1 MRFCEIVDD
10 LIKTTKD
17 NMGGINMGADP
28 VAAVKIIASAVKVGA
43 LLIAKGFVKFA
54 QWSRVLLLKLK
65 AAGINIADFMQ
76 HLKPIYFQVADKV
89 SDEDFDKMDSQR
101 DVRKFDLDDIE
112 IDSDRSVID
121 SMDVEVLDGM
131 RNLSYAGISDVL
143 SALNNPACLSLGQQY
158 RYKLARALSAGKK
171 IIFADEFCSNLD
183 RVTACVIAYQIRK
196 FARRT
201 GTTFILA
208 SSHDDVIA
216 DLAPDVIVIKR
227 LVGETEIVYR
237 KASRQQQHERQANGK

>member
-1 MRFCEIVDD
+1 
-10 LIKTTKD
+10 
-17 NMGGINMGADP
+17 MGEYNVSKAFPWVSQRTPAVISLMKMFGIDAARLRTDP
-28 VAAVKIIASAVKVGA
+28 VWHKCK
-43 LLIAKGFVKFA
+43 
-54 QWSRVLLLKLK
+54 LKLLP
-65 AAGINIADFMQ
+65 G
-76 HLKPIYFQVADKV
+76 
-89 SDEDFDKMDSQR
+89 
-101 DVRKFDLDDIE
+101 DVCFITGPSGSGKSVIFSELFNSTEGKGRIDLDDIE
-112 IDSDRSVID
+112 IDSGRSVID
-121 SMDVEVLDGM
+121 CMDVEVLDGM

-143 SALNNPACLSLGQQY
+143 SALNSPACLSMGQQY
-158 RYKLARALSAGKK
+158 RYKLARALSSGRK

-216 DLAPDVIVIKR
+216 DLATDVVVSNR

-237 KASRQQQHERQANGK
+237 KASRQREHERQANVK

>member
-1 MRFCEIVDD
+1 
-10 LIKTTKD
+10 
-17 NMGGINMGADP
+17 MGEYNVAKAFPWAGARTPAVISLMKMFGIDAARLRTEPVWHKCKLELLPGDVCFITGPSGAGKS
-28 VAAVKIIASAVKVGA
+28 VIFSE
-43 LLIAKGFVKFA
+43 LFN
-54 QWSRVLLLKLK
+54 ST
-65 AAGINIADFMQ
+65 AD
-76 HLKPIYFQVADKV
+76 AD
-89 SDEDFDKMDSQR
+89 R
-101 DVRKFDLDDIE
+101 IDLDDIE
-112 IDSDRSVID
+112 IDSDKSVID

-143 SALNNPACLSLGQQY
+143 SALNSPACLSLGQQY
-158 RYKLARALSAGKK
+158 RYKLAKALSAGKK

-227 LVGETEIVYR
+227 LVGEIEIVYR
-237 KASRQQQHERQANGK
+237 KASRQREYERVKGKG